1 MSRIWRYALFTL
13 TYPRLF
19 LRRDRPVVE
28 NANKVAPGWA
38 RIYKE
43 MVLVTDPAKPL
54 PRVVKGTVMRVQ
66 ALKMYEEEIENL

>member
-1 MSRIWRYALFTL
+1 M
-13 TYPRLF
+13 
-19 LRRDRPVVE
+19 VE
-28 NANKVAPGWA
+28 NANKVAPAWA

-43 MVLVTDPAKPL
+43 MIIVTDPAKPL